1 MKEIDTEK
9 KRQRSEAQLLLGWL
23 KMLPQSELE
32 PLSRCPAEKWVPA
45 LLEGVWTR
53 VLAALQTSEKPRG
66 PS

>member
-32 PLSRCPAEKWVPA
+32 ALSRRKVGACAI
-45 LLEGVWTR
+45 GRR
-53 VLAALQTSEKPRG
+53 VDACIGRVADV
-66 PS
+66 